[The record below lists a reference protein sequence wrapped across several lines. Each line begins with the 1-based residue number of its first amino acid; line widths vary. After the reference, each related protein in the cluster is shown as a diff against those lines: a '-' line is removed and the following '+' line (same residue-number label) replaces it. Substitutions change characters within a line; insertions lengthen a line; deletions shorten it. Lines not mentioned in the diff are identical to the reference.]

1 MDALIGWTGLIGSTL
16 RRVRRFDAMFRS
28 TDIDEMRGGAF
39 DLVVCAGAPAEK
51 WKANRDPESDRASI
65 TRLTDVLQTTRI
77 RQFVLISTVDA
88 YPVPIGVD
96 EGTPIDP
103 EAGHPYGRHRY
114 ALERFCQDRFACS
127 VLRLPGLFGPGLKK
141 NAIHDLLHDH
151 MVANIHPAST
161 FQFYALDRLWADI
174 QRVLAARLPL
184 VNVAVEPTTMRDVAA
199 RAFGRA
205 LHENASAQP
214 ACYDVRSKYAVQFGG
229 ALGYWY
235 DAESTLDAI
244 AAFVANERR
253 SAGGTSS

>member
-16 RRVRRFDAMFRS
+16 RRARGFDAMFRS
-28 TDIDEMRGGAF
+28 TDIDAMRGGAF
-39 DLVVCAGAPAEK
+39 DLVICAGVRAEK
-51 WKANRDPESDRASI
+51 WKANRDPDGDRAGI
-65 TRLTDVLQTTRI
+65 ARLTDVLRTTRI
-77 RQFVLISTVDA
+77 RQLVLISTVDA
-88 YPVPIGVD
+88 YPVPVGVD

-114 ALERFCQDRFACS
+114 ALERFCQDRFECT

-141 NAIHDLLHDH
+141 NAIFDLLHEN
-151 MVANIHPAST
+151 MVSNIHPDSA

-184 VNVAVEPTTMRDVAA
+184 VNVTVEPTAMRDVAA
-199 RAFGRA
+199 RAFGRT

-214 ACYDVRSKYAVQFGG
+214 ARYDVRSKYAVQFGG

-244 AAFVANERR
+244 AAFVASERR
-253 SAGGTSS
+253 HAGGATP